1 MGVINTTPDSFSD
14 GGKHLD
20 PDVAVHAALG
30 MLEAGADILDVGGE
44 STRPGSLPVEAE
56 EELARTEPVIR
67 QIVQS
72 RPDAVVSIDTR
83 RRVVAEAAI
92 RAGAQIINDITGF
105 RDDPSLVDLARE
117 SKAALVAMH
126 MLGSPKT
133 MQIDIHYDSFPAD
146 IYRFFEER
154 IAWLEKAGIMPEKI
168 VIDPGIGFGKT
179 FDQNLA
185 LINRLDCFEPL
196 GKHLLVGPSRKAFL
210 GKILDLPVAAERDLG
225 TAAAITAA
233 VIKGASIVRAH
244 NVSYAVAVCKVTDAI
259 LREKVK
265 K

>member
-20 PDVAVHAALG
+20 ADVAISSALE
-30 MLEAGADILDVGGE
+30 MLDAGADIVDVGGE
-44 STRPGSLPVEAE
+44 STRPGSLPVEVK
-56 EELARTEPVIR
+56 EELARTVPVVRGII
-67 QIVQS
+67 QN

-117 SKAALVAMH
+117 SEAALVAMH
-126 MLGSPKT
+126 MLGRPKT
-133 MQIDIHYDSFPAD
+133 MQVDVHYDSFPAD

-154 IAWLEKAGIMPEKI
+154 IALLEGAGIMPEKI

-179 FDQNLA
+179 FDQNLI
-185 LINRLDCFEPL
+185 LINRLDYFGPL
-196 GKHLLVGPSRKAFL
+196 GKHLLIGPSRKAFL

-225 TAAAITAA
+225 TAAAVTAA
-233 VIKGASIVRAH
+233 VLKGASIVRAH
-244 NVSYAVAVCKVTDAI
+244 NVSYAVAACKVADAI
-259 LREKVK
+259 VRERVK
-265 K
+265 M